1 MKTDA
6 TKKAKSTAGHDIIA
20 QLLQQRDNTLDLGQ
34 DEVEL
39 VNFVED
45 EVIHQPPAQAQTP
58 PQKPPSPT
66 PAHKLPTP
74 KQASPQHK
82 QHKKPSASAHSSPA
96 PSQKPQT
103 PSQNPPAPA
112 DKPPQ
117 HQPAAPASPQ
127 QRPPARPQPDWL
139 KMMRNQLWKAKERIK
154 ELEERNEILL
164 RSTDYLQP
172 LQG

>member
-1 MKTDA
+1 MLSSQSASSSKKPKNDA
-6 TKKAKSTAGHDIIA
+6 TKKAKSAAGHDIIA

-34 DEVEL
+34 DDEFEL

-58 PQKPPSPT
+58 PQKPPSPP

-82 QHKKPSASAHSSPA
+82 LPVLHKKPSAPAYGSPA
-96 PSQKPQT
+96 PAQKPPT
-103 PSQNPPAPA
+103 PSQKPPAPA

-117 HQPAAPASPQ
+117 HQPAAQASPQ
-127 QRPPARPQPDWL
+127 QRPPARLQPDEL
-139 KMMRNQLWKAKERIK
+139 IRVYAQLAAIM
-154 ELEERNEILL
+154 L
-164 RSTDYLQP
+164 
-172 LQG
+172 